1 MTFFGATAILEF
13 VHIYLKAGY
22 ASCMSNPIYF
32 TFDSVWA
39 APTKKSELPLTDVD
53 ERPNKDPKIIQT
65 LYTQKKTQDTYPDL
79 TFEEAKELTASMTKA
94 I

>member
-1 MTFFGATAILEF
+1 MNNHQNAIFHQLDNF
-13 VHIYLKAGY
+13 IKHSHSFA
-22 ASCMSNPIYF
+22 MN
-32 TFDSVWA
+32 
-39 APTKKSELPLTDVD
+39 

-94 I
+94 MMLSVTHNSYYIMFINDIFWCYSDT